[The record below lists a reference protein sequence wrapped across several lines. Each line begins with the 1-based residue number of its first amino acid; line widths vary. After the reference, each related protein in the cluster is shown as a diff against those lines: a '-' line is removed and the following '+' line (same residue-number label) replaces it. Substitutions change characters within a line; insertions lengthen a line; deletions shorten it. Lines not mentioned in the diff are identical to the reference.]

1 MSNRA
6 EVGSAFLADVLSRIP
21 DDRRSAVQSVI
32 DTSPELAQLIGE
44 GVLRQQDYSSYMD
57 RLKQVETQQTQW
69 WQENQSLAEAGRK
82 AKDAG
87 FDPAKPVTTPAL
99 PEDVVRRGDVERTE
113 AAHAEFSL
121 TLATLA
127 SKHLHEFG
135 EPVDFLEIA
144 RDPRVKQIGLLGV
157 YEATVAPKREAKVKA
172 KLDEEVKLRVEEGV
186 RERMKQVGD
195 PRFPTS
201 RAIEPGSPL
210 DVLEPQQG
218 GPGVDDF
225 VNEYQRLVTE
235 GAGAR

>member
-69 WQENQSLAEAGRK
+69 WQENQTLAEAGRK
-82 AKDAG
+82 ATAAG
-87 FDPAKPVTTPAL
+87 FDPAKPVVTTPAL

-121 TLATLA
+121 TLATL
-127 SKHLHEFG
+127 SSRHLHEFG
-135 EPVDFLEIA
+135 EPVDFLELA

-172 KLDEEVKLRVEEGV
+172 QLDAEVNTRVEEAV

-195 PRFPTS
+195 PRFPS
-201 RAIEPGSPL
+201 ARAITPGSPL
-210 DVLEPQQG
+210 DALEPQQS

-225 VNEYQRLVTE
+225 VNEYQRLVMN
-235 GAGAR
+235 GAAQ